1 MNNEEIKKKLTAAK
15 TSSDAFQEGV
25 KYANSMNQL
34 RGDVKVE
41 RDWGLPVR
49 LTAIIASL
57 LVGMIVGLVS
67 LTLLFLVEY
76 FNNLWKLPL
85 GTSFTDVI
93 FSWSPILG
101 LSLLITALVAG
112 QILIRIKDGRPRGPA
127 DLILAAQKNQSPE
140 IKNGFLSATLAMVS
154 LSGGS
159 SVGMFGPLMH
169 FGGCFSFLV
178 ETFIKKILKR
188 AKKLPL
194 DIVLG
199 SGAAAA
205 IAAVFSAPI
214 GAAIFAHE
222 AIIRRFGAFG
232 AGPVIAAAFG
242 AHWVAIL
249 LTGDERLFN
258 ISTGPEL
265 NLNAMFIAIG
275 VGLASAIVAIA
286 YINSVT
292 AMPKLVNATKIPL
305 VWRPFIPASLLFL
318 FSPIFPHLLGHG
330 LWSVDIALTGQFS
343 LLFLLSLIIFKIL
356 FTSLCIGFGL
366 FGGVFA
372 PALFLGAMVGAL
384 ADVVL
389 FGNSTAGAGFAILG
403 AASCI
408 GAVIGAPLAAV
419 VIVFELTGSYDWAVL
434 AMISVVSSQQF
445 TRVFSGRSLFDKQLY
460 LRGIKISDDHE

>member
-1 MNNEEIKKKLTAAK
+1 MNTDNTKKKVTPT

-25 KYANSMNQL
+25 KYAESMNKL
-34 RGDVKVE
+34 RGEVEVE

-49 LTAIIASL
+49 ITAIIASL
-57 LVGMIVGLVS
+57 IVGIIVGLVS
-67 LTLLFLVEY
+67 LTLLFLVEF
-76 FNNLWKLPL
+76 FNNLWKSPL
-85 GTSFTDVI
+85 GYGFSDVSL
-93 FSWSPILG
+93 SWNPILG
-101 LSLLITALVAG
+101 VCLLVTAVVAG

-127 DLILAAQKNQSPE
+127 DLIFSAQKDQPPE

-154 LSGGS
+154 LSGGA

-178 ETFIKKILKR
+178 ENFIKKYLKK

-194 DIVLG
+194 DVVLG

-249 LTGDERLFN
+249 LTGDERLFQ
-258 ISTGPEL
+258 ISTGPSLSL
-265 NLNAMFIAIG
+265 NSMFIAIG
-275 VGLASAIVAIA
+275 IGLASAVVVIA

-292 AMPKLVNATKIPL
+292 SMPKLVNSTKIPL
-305 VWRPFIPASLLFL
+305 VWRPFIPAVVLFL
-318 FSPIFPHLLGHG
+318 ISPIFPHVIGHG
-330 LWSVDIALTGQFS
+330 LWSVDIALAGKFS
-343 LLFLLSLIIFKIL
+343 ILFLLCLILLKIIV
-356 FTSLCIGFGL
+356 TSLCIGFGL

-384 ADVVL
+384 ADIVL
-389 FGNSTAGAGFAILG
+389 MGNSSSGSGFAILG

-408 GAVIGAPLAAV
+408 AAVIGAPLAAV
-419 VIVFELTGSYDWAVL
+419 VIVFELTGSYEWAVL

-445 TRVFSGRSLFDKQLY
+445 TRAFSGRSLFDKQLM
-460 LRGIKISDDHE
+460 LRGIIISDDRK

>member
-1 MNNEEIKKKLTAAK
+1 MSKVDLKKKTNSTK
-15 TSSDAFQEGV
+15 TSTDAFQEGV
-25 KYANSMNQL
+25 KYAESLNKL
-34 RGDVKVE
+34 RGEAQVQ

-49 LTAIIASL
+49 ITAIVASL
-57 LVGMIVGLVS
+57 VVGSIVGLVS
-67 LTLLFLVEY
+67 LTLLFLVEF

-85 GTSFTDVI
+85 GTSFEDVT
-93 FSWSPILG
+93 FSWNPILG
-101 LSLLITALVAG
+101 LSLLVTALIAG

-127 DLILAAQKNQSPE
+127 DLIFSAQKNKPPE
-140 IKNGFLSATLAMVS
+140 LKNGFLSAFLAMVS

-169 FGGCFSFLV
+169 FGGCFSYKVDSFV
-178 ETFIKKILKR
+178 EKVLKGS
-188 AKKLPL
+188 KKLPL

-242 AHWVAIL
+242 AHWMSIL
-249 LTGDERLFN
+249 LTGENRLFD
-258 ISTGPEL
+258 ITSGPEL
-265 NLNAMFIAIG
+265 NLESMFIAIG
-275 VGLASAIVAIA
+275 IGLASAVVVIT

-292 AMPKLVNATKIPL
+292 AMPKFVNATKIPL
-305 VWRPFIPASLLFL
+305 VWRPLIPASLLFAL
-318 FSPIFPHLLGHG
+318 SPIFPHLLGHG
-330 LWSVDIALTGQFS
+330 LWSVDIALAGQFS
-343 LLFLLSLIIFKIL
+343 LLFLLALIVFKIIL
-356 FTSLCIGFGL
+356 TSLCIGFGL

-389 FGNSTAGAGFAILG
+389 FGNSSLSSGFAILG

-445 TRVFSGRSLFDKQLY
+445 TRAFSGRSLFDKQLM
-460 LRGIKISDDHE
+460 LRGVKLGDDYR

>member
-1 MNNEEIKKKLTAAK
+1 MNADDLRKKLKTAK

-25 KYANSMNQL
+25 KYANSMNKL
-34 RGDVKVE
+34 RGNAEVQ

-49 LTAIIASL
+49 ITAIIASL
-57 LVGMIVGLVS
+57 VVGSIVGLVS
-67 LTLLFLVEY
+67 LTLLFLVEF

-85 GTSFTDVI
+85 GTSFEDVN
-93 FSWSPILG
+93 FSWNPILG
-101 LSLLITALVAG
+101 FSLLVTALVAG

-127 DLILAAQKNQSPE
+127 DLILSAQTNKPPE
-140 IKNGFLSATLAMVS
+140 LKNGFLSATLAMVS

-169 FGGCFSFLV
+169 FGGCFSYKV
-178 ETFIKKILKR
+178 DTFIEKVLQGS
-188 AKKLPL
+188 KKLPL
-194 DIVLG
+194 DVVLG

-249 LTGDERLFN
+249 LTGDNRLFD
-258 ISTGPEL
+258 ISSGPEL
-265 NLNAMFIAIG
+265 NLESMFIAIG
-275 VGLASAIVAIA
+275 IGLASAVVVIT

-292 AMPKLVNATKIPL
+292 AMPRLVNATKIPL
-305 VWRPFIPASLLFL
+305 VWRPLIPALLLFA

-330 LWSVDIALTGQFS
+330 LWSVDIALAGQFS
-343 LLFLLSLIIFKIL
+343 LLFLLALIVFKII

-372 PALFLGAMVGAL
+372 PALFLGAMVGAV

-389 FGNSTAGAGFAILG
+389 FGNSSSSSGFAILG

-445 TRVFSGRSLFDKQLY
+445 TRAFSGRSLFDKQLL
-460 LRGIKISDDHE
+460 LRGIKIGDDHK